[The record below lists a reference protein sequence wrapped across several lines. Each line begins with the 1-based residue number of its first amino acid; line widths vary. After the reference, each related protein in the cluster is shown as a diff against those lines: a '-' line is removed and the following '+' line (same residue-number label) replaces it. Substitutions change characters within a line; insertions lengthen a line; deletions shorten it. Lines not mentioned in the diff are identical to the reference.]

1 MERIPEPELMLTSEQ
16 VHAYASADF
25 NEPHTMFIRLFQHY
39 FPDEVVNGMVLDFG
53 CGAADISCRFA
64 QTFPDC
70 SIDGVDAS
78 ETMLTYGRNLVE
90 KQGLSG
96 RVHLLNGY
104 IPNLTLPRLRYDV
117 IISNSL
123 LHHLANPLSLWET
136 IKRSLKPSGTIFIM
150 DLLRPPSREE
160 AQYLVTKHSPSN
172 LKQEELKILQH
183 DFFNSLLAAYTV
195 TEIEAQL
202 QAIGLYYLEI
212 YEVSDRHWVA
222 VGRL

>member
-1 MERIPEPELMLTSEQ
+1 VERIPEPELMVAPEQ
-16 VHAYASADF
+16 VAVYASADF
-25 NEPHTMFIRLFQHY
+25 SEPHSMFIRLFQQY
-39 FPDEVVNGMVLDFG
+39 FPDEVVNGMVLDLG

-64 QTFPDC
+64 QAFPDC
-70 SIDGVDAS
+70 SLDGVDAS

-90 KQGLSG
+90 KQGLSE

-136 IKRSLKPSGTIFIM
+136 IKRSVKPSGAIFIM

-160 AQYLVTKHSPSN
+160 AHYLVKTHS
-172 LKQEELKILQH
+172 KQEPEILQQ
-183 DFFNSLLAAYTV
+183 DFFNSLLAAYSV
-195 TEIEAQL
+195 AEIEAQL